1 MQFLNIL
8 YVAGKLFFL
17 VELFKSYYDGIWLFL
32 TQFEGFFPVVDA
44 AKKEVVFGSAG
55 ARPLSLFEAA
65 EVSFQCSRGIPLW

>member
-1 MQFLNIL
+1 MSLVSF
-8 YVAGKLFFL
+8 FFL
-17 VELFKSYYDGIWLFL
+17 LNYSKATTFWLFL

-44 AKKEVVFGSAG
+44 AKKEVVFGAAG